1 MSNIFTLSDLYNNKS
16 DITLSKDNDI
26 VITKV
31 NISKFDKI
39 LITGGGKF
47 GTYYDN
53 FIGIWNVISTNK
65 IHWQDLT
72 DIAPLF
78 FTSTNNEV
86 YLIDNNESSTII
98 YPININMSIKTPI
111 NNNILLLYTNDDFNV
126 SRIGNIVA
134 GKTNKTNYDFVLVD
148 NYNNSGC
155 YTYVNLYN
163 KSNTI
168 ETYFV
173 KIPVIG
179 NLIYNTI
186 DSNKIKQYYTTV
198 FDKKY
203 DYFAINNIITSSSLM
218 KINKMDYLNKNFYP
232 EIVSGNYTHPS
243 AIVGIANGI
252 GSIITGDTAGG
263 LQSSDPSVTCNS
275 VLENCLTSTKSN
287 GKLRFIEP
295 GETNTLLQY
304 DGSELKYTNNININ
318 TVTFPAVGNISIDNG
333 DLVVNSKATYNS
345 NSPISSTLYVSKLA
359 EGLLIREICDYYVE
373 EFLDSNNTTLSYT
386 YDNNNNTV
394 NINGLLKN
402 VENNKRII
410 VNTTNIFYNYFINGI
425 YDTNITGNTTVLTR
439 SNDCNIDYA
448 HSSILVNQN
457 IFNGIQVHCG
467 DKLYQMESY
476 HMHSSTKIYDKPEDV
491 DIGISHVTFI
501 LMNEGYKFTLTVPGT
516 KNVLM
521 GYNNLLDSTG
531 LLIRSSNG
539 DEVLDNVLIVPTAGK
554 IELNGLAEEDD
565 ENYSSISNTS
575 LYIDDK
581 KLKYE
586 YDVLDT
592 PNLTSN
598 TIATYSNL
606 KTNYSSIAI
615 GDINTTHNNT
625 SVAFGL
631 VRTNNTNNVILGTGF
646 IDEINNNMSVLN
658 QKYTSNLPPSILV
671 KPNPIVANS
680 LRGDPCI
687 NFLQYS
693 ANVIALSTSTLI
705 YDSDNIKNNLSES
718 IQIPSN
724 TDYSV
729 IDIKAKLPTDFD
741 GNGSMFIPNSVSI
754 FTSIGGPI
762 TYHIDLNIVGY
773 NYTYKGDYT
782 PTNILSAELKDH
794 ELKTGHYIEY
804 TNIVALSFDY
814 IIITINKKN
823 NTNGEGVSGF
833 RVLIKGNLIELD

>member
-1 MSNIFTLSDLYNNKS
+1 MSNIFTLSDLYINKS
-16 DITLSKDNDI
+16 DITLSKDSAV

-31 NISKFDKI
+31 NISKFNKI

-47 GTYYDN
+47 GSYYDN

-65 IHWQDLT
+65 IQWQDVT

-86 YLIDNNESSTII
+86 FLIDNNESSTII

-126 SRIGNIVA
+126 SRIGSIVA
-134 GKTNKTNYDFVLVD
+134 CITKKTNYDFVLVD

-155 YTYVNLYN
+155 YTYLNLYN
-163 KSNTI
+163 KSSTI

-218 KINKMDYLNKNFYP
+218 KVNKMDYLNKNFYP

-263 LQSSDPSVTCNS
+263 LQSSDPTVNCNN
-275 VLENCLTSTKSN
+275 VLENCLTSTLSN

-295 GETNTLLQY
+295 GDTDTLLQY
-304 DGSELKYTNNININ
+304 DGSELNYTNNININ
-318 TVTFPAVGNISIDNG
+318 TVTFPNVGNISMYND
-333 DLVVNSKATYNS
+333 DVVVNSKATYNT
-345 NSPISSTLYVSKLA
+345 NSPISSTLYVAKLA
-359 EGLLIREICDYYVE
+359 EGLLIREICDYYVG
-373 EFLDSNNTTLSYT
+373 EFLDSNNNTLSYT
-386 YDNNNNTV
+386 YNNNNTIT
-394 NINGLLKN
+394 INGLLKY
-402 VENNKRII
+402 VETNKRII
-410 VNTTNIFYNYFINGI
+410 VNTVFDNYFINGI
-425 YDTNITGNTTVLTR
+425 YDTNITCNTTVLTR
-439 SNDCNIDYA
+439 SNDCNIDYIN
-448 HSSILVNQN
+448 SSLTIKQN

-467 DKLYQMESY
+467 DKLYQLESY
-476 HMHSSTKIYDKPEDV
+476 HININGVTKIIDKPEDV
-491 DIGISHVTFI
+491 AIGISHLTFV
-501 LMNEGYKFTLTVPGT
+501 LMNEGYKFTLNVPGI

-531 LLIRSSNG
+531 LLIRSSNS
-539 DEVLDNVLIVPTAGK
+539 DEVLDNILIVPTAGK
-554 IELNGLAEEDD
+554 IELNGIAEEDD

-575 LYIDDK
+575 LYVDNK

-586 YDVLDT
+586 YSILDT

-598 TIATYSNL
+598 TIATYNNL

-646 IDEINNNMSVLN
+646 IDENSNNMAVLN

-693 ANVIALSTSTLI
+693 SNVIALSTPTLI
-705 YDSDNIKNNLSES
+705 YDSDTIKNNLSES
-718 IQIPSN
+718 IQIPSKI
-724 TDYSV
+724 DYGS
-729 IDIKAKLPTDFD
+729 IDSKAKLPTDPN

-754 FTSIGGPI
+754 FTSIGGI
-762 TYHIDLNIVGY
+762 IGYTIELNIVGY
-773 NYTYKGDYT
+773 NYTYNGNYN
-782 PTNILSAELKDH
+782 PTNILSIELKDH
-794 ELKTGHYIEY
+794 ELNTGHYIEY

-823 NTNGEGVSGF
+823 NTNGSGISGF